1 MKFKSICQILLE
13 EVQGPFGVHVLLPHL
28 IKMEL
33 QMIISRQESVG
44 GVFVFTIYDIYV
56 CPRPAA
62 SIHTR
67 VGQL

>member
-1 MKFKSICQILLE
+1 
-13 EVQGPFGVHVLLPHL
+13 
-28 IKMEL
+28 MEL
-33 QMIISRQESVG
+33 QMITSRQESVV

-67 VGQL
+67 PGQL